1 MQTPPPNTQKVIAA
15 PPPVLRGKT
24 FWESD
29 DEMEITSGESG
40 LHTPEKLPKKTE
52 SKVDTNSEDED
63 DEDDD
68 NDNEVDE
75 PLYKKWKSNNSE
87 IKASPDSPDNSPPR
101 PQLTSGVYSGLKYLE
116 ACGVLRR
123 KSKHASLS
131 LNPTTTSV
139 STPTSSSS
147 THSPERESHLD
158 RKLKLKLSYR
168 VCHRT
173 HEIQFALII
182 YERLDP
188 HLKSARNL
196 ELEFDNKTTES
207 SKSTSPSPLCLNKKT
222 TNSVKSPFKS
232 LRF

>member
-1 MQTPPPNTQKVIAA
+1 MQTPPPNTQKAIVA
-15 PPPVLRGKT
+15 PPPVRDKT

-29 DEMEITSGESG
+29 EEMEITSAESA
-40 LHTPEKLPKKTE
+40 LHTPEKAPKKTE
-52 SKVDTNSEDED
+52 SKVESISEEEDDDDED
-63 DEDDD
+63 DE
-68 NDNEVDE
+68 VDE
-75 PLYKKWKSNNSE
+75 PVYKKWRSNNSE
-87 IKASPDSPDNSPPR
+87 IKASPDSPDKSPPR

-131 LNPTTTSV
+131 LNPTTTTV

-147 THSPERESHLD
+147 SHSPERESHLD

-182 YERLDP
+182 YERLEP

-196 ELEFDNKTTES
+196 ALEFDNKSMDS